1 MTKQITEKRL
11 YNITL
16 FYLSKYESSSEKVRQ
31 MLQRRLLKASQQGI
45 EIPDES
51 QQWITK
57 IIGQMQSL
65 GYINDKRYAENQVR
79 ILSRQ
84 GKSKSF
90 IVQKLRQS
98 GIDSETIC
106 TLLDD
111 ESESDVQRA
120 ILWLK
125 RHKKGGFRL
134 KTPDKEIYCKDLSAL
149 GRQGFSFQTA
159 KKALSESLKQIET
172 EVFEFENFENFND
185 F

>member
-57 IIGQMQSL
+57 IVGQMQAL

-90 IVQKLRQS
+90 IIQKLRQS
-98 GIDSETIC
+98 GIDSEMVVA
-106 TLLDD
+106 LL
-111 ESESDVQRA
+111 EEAETDVQRA

-125 RHKKGGFRL
+125 RQKKGGFRL
-134 KTPDKEIYCKDLSAL
+134 KTADNETYRKDLLAL

-159 KKALSESLKQIET
+159 KEALSESLKQIET
-172 EVFEFENFENFND
+172 EVFELENFDNLSD